1 MDALDS
7 FIFFIFSIK
16 IIYLFLVLYVIYLK
30 RTKSKNTQLI
40 TKLEKYEKITEF
52 LVITCLG
59 ILLMVLFVPNK
70 PQVVIKGETQDLL
83 FLLGFVLL
91 VTLKNYYVHITI

>member
-1 MDALDS
+1 MDALDT
-7 FIFFIFSIK
+7 FILFIFSIK

-40 TKLEKYEKITEF
+40 TKMENYEKITEF
-52 LVITCLG
+52 LVIMCLG

-70 PQVVIKGETQDLL
+70 PQVIIKGETQRLL

-91 VTLKNYYVHITI
+91 VTLKNYYIHLTV